1 MEQVKK
7 NNSQGWKSVLKII
20 IPYLVVVVILQV
32 IGALI
37 TGVDLLHMKDIQ
49 QTPMQLMVLNF
60 MSMIGTVWIV
70 WLFTT
75 KLDKKSFMS
84 IGFEK
89 VLVGK
94 DILMGLMIGF
104 IIMLSGFSILIFTH
118 QLQFVAFKPD
128 LVNILYSIG
137 LFIFVA
143 VAEEVFT
150 RGYILRNLVVSFNK
164 YVALIIS
171 ALVFCV
177 MHLANPDITL
187 LSLIILFLSGIVLGL
202 SYLFTKNLWFPI
214 ALHFSWNF
222 FQGTVFGFN
231 VSGMK
236 IYKLIETKY
245 TLANSWNGGLFG
257 FEGSIVAVLF
267 LIPAIVL
274 IYFIFRN
281 RKTEELYEEQP
292 EVKPVELSL

>member
-1 MEQVKK
+1 MEQVKR

-20 IPYLVVVVILQV
+20 LPYLVVVVILQL

-37 TGVDLLHMKDIQ
+37 TGVDIIHMKDIK
-49 QTPMQLMVLNF
+49 QTPVQLLVINF
-60 MSMIGTVWIV
+60 MSMIGSVGIV

-75 KLDKKSFMS
+75 KLDKKSFVS

-104 IIMLSGFSILIFTH
+104 LIMLSGFSILIFTQ

-128 LVNILYSIG
+128 FINILYSIG

-150 RGYILRNLVVSFNK
+150 RGYILRNLAISFNK

-177 MHLANPDITL
+177 MHLANPNITL
-187 LSLIILFLSGIVLGL
+187 ISLLILFLSGLVLGL

-236 IYKLIETKY
+236 IYRLIETKY

-257 FEGSIVAVLF
+257 FEGSILAVLF

-281 RKTEELYEEQP
+281 RKTEELYEVLP
-292 EVKPVELSL
+292 EVEPVELSL